1 MSATTGMRERLQNA
15 PRIDMRT
22 KVTGGAKYIEDLP
35 EPPDLAYGA
44 VLASEYSHAKI
55 VSIDASKATQLPG
68 VIGVLH
74 RDHLE
79 GFHPLRPL
87 PRNEH
92 FNLTEDQPFIAID
105 KVRFNGEVVA
115 IVAAEDLRTALR
127 AVDLIEVVYEPL
139 PHLYDATKALSP
151 GAPLIHEQKGTNLLL
166 QDRMEWGNVEQGFN
180 EADRIV
186 EETYDSPAMF
196 HHPMENVGGCIAQYA
211 DGKIDLLVPTNAPF
225 RDGNEIAHFF
235 RLPPE
240 NCRLRV
246 PFIGGGFGS
255 KNIVNA
261 HLAALFLSKKIGG
274 RPIKLIP
281 SAQESFRQ
289 NSRHAM
295 LFKVKMGVK
304 LDGTITAL
312 QVDIVVDTGAYTTGA
327 ATATHNAVISAWGC
341 YRVPNLRIH
350 GRCAY
355 TNKVPAGHTRAT
367 GKVQTTWAIECL
379 IDSVARQLGMEPTTF
394 RRKNVL
400 VRGEF
405 VTKGTPHM
413 DTDFLELIERVT
425 TAIESPVNTSAA
437 DAENTRP
444 NKSRRIRG
452 RGMALGLRH
461 GSFGGGQ
468 TDALAIA
475 DTKGLVTIRHNAPDL
490 GQGIFNLIS
499 VIAARSLEIP
509 QEQVSVAEPDT
520 ALRLAFMGV
529 NSQRTT
535 IQLGTAV
542 NNACENLKREMIQAA
557 VKTKGGNPEEWRFV
571 EGYLC
576 RAERSFPFAEIVRL
590 IGPDATI
597 QSKGAYRAPPIQKDS
612 SSFAGMDHWAPSA
625 AIAEVEVDPDTGE
638 FRVVQYAVAV
648 DAGEVLHYR
657 SAIAQLLGGAVM
669 GFGHA
674 LFEEVVYS
682 DGQILNADP
691 FQYRLPVLKDL
702 PASMSTSIL
711 EAGDG
716 PGPFGSKGM
725 SQTSIVTVP
734 PAVGNAIYDAIGAR
748 VRSLPITPEKILTA
762 LGKLQ

>member
-1 MSATTGMRERLQNA
+1 MSVTTGMRERLQNA

-105 KVRFNGEVVA
+105 KVRFNGEVIA

-240 NCRLRV
+240 NVRLRV

-255 KNIVNA
+255 KNIINA

-413 DTDFLELIERVT
+413 DTDFLELIDRVT
-425 TAIESPVNTSAA
+425 VAIESPENSFAA
-437 DAENTRP
+437 DTEKTRP
-444 NKSRRIRG
+444 S
-452 RGMALGLRH
+452 
-461 GSFGGGQ
+461 
-468 TDALAIA
+468 
-475 DTKGLVTIRHNAPDL
+475 
-490 GQGIFNLIS
+490 
-499 VIAARSLEIP
+499 
-509 QEQVSVAEPDT
+509 
-520 ALRLAFMGV
+520 
-529 NSQRTT
+529 
-535 IQLGTAV
+535 
-542 NNACENLKREMIQAA
+542 
-557 VKTKGGNPEEWRFV
+557 
-571 EGYLC
+571 
-576 RAERSFPFAEIVRL
+576 
-590 IGPDATI
+590 
-597 QSKGAYRAPPIQKDS
+597 
-612 SSFAGMDHWAPSA
+612 
-625 AIAEVEVDPDTGE
+625 
-638 FRVVQYAVAV
+638 
-648 DAGEVLHYR
+648 
-657 SAIAQLLGGAVM
+657 
-669 GFGHA
+669 
-674 LFEEVVYS
+674 
-682 DGQILNADP
+682 
-691 FQYRLPVLKDL
+691 
-702 PASMSTSIL
+702 
-711 EAGDG
+711 
-716 PGPFGSKGM
+716 
-725 SQTSIVTVP
+725 
-734 PAVGNAIYDAIGAR
+734 
-748 VRSLPITPEKILTA
+748 
-762 LGKLQ
+762 

>member
-15 PRIDMRT
+15 PRIDMRS

-180 EADRIV
+180 EADRIF

-240 NCRLRV
+240 NVRLRV

-255 KNIVNA
+255 KNIINA

-295 LFKVKMGVK
+295 LFKAKMGVK

-312 QVDIVVDTGAYTTGA
+312 QVDVVVDTGAYTTGA

-367 GKVQTTWAIECL
+367 GKVQTTWAIECV
-379 IDSVARQLGMEPTTF
+379 IDNVARQLGMDPTTF

-413 DTDFLELIERVT
+413 DTDFLELINRVT
-425 TAIESPVNTSAA
+425 TAIESPVNASAA
-437 DAENTRP
+437 DAESKRP

-475 DTKGLVTIRHNAPDL
+475 DTNGLVTIHHNAPEL

-499 VIAARSLEIP
+499 VIAARSLGIP

-542 NNACENLKREMIQAA
+542 NNACENLKREMIQSA
-557 VKTKGGNPEEWRFV
+557 VKTKGGNPEEWRLV

-576 RAERSFPFAEIVRL
+576 RAERSFPFAEIVSL

-597 QSKGAYRAPPIQKDS
+597 QSRGAYRAPLIQKDS

-625 AIAEVEVDPDTGE
+625 AIAEVEVDPNTGE
-638 FRVVQYAVAV
+638 FRVLQYAVAV

-702 PASMSTSIL
+702 PDSMSTSIL

-725 SQTSIVTVP
+725 SQTSIVTVA

-748 VRSLPITPEKILTA
+748 VRSLPITPEKILAA

>member
-1 MSATTGMRERLQNA
+1 MATTTGMRERLQHA
-15 PRIDMRT
+15 PRIDMRA
-22 KVTGGAKYIEDLP
+22 KVMGGAKYIEDLP
-35 EPPDLAYGA
+35 EPAGLAYGA
-44 VLASEYSHAKI
+44 VLSSEYSHAKI
-55 VSIDASKATQLPG
+55 VSIDAGKASQLPG

-92 FNLTEDQPFIAID
+92 FKLTEDQPFLAID

-115 IVAAEDLRTALR
+115 IVAAEDLRTAER
-127 AVDLIEVVYEPL
+127 AVNLIDVVYEPL
-139 PHLYDATKALSP
+139 PHVYDASEALSP
-151 GAPLIHEQKGTNLLL
+151 GAPLLHESKGTNLLL
-166 QDRMEWGNVEQGFN
+166 QDKMEWGNIEQGFK
-180 EADRIV
+180 EADRIF
-186 EETYDSPAMF
+186 EETYSSPAMF
-196 HHPMENVGGCIAQYA
+196 HHPMENVGGCIARYA
-211 DGKIDLLVPTNAPF
+211 DDKIDLLVPTNAPY

-240 NCRLRV
+240 DVRVRV

-261 HLAALFLSKKIGG
+261 HLAALFLSKRIGG
-274 RPIKLIP
+274 RPIKLVP
-281 SAQESFRQ
+281 SAEESFKQ

-295 LFKVKMGVK
+295 LFKAKMGVK

-312 QVDIVVDTGAYTTGA
+312 QVEIVVDTGAYTTGA

-341 YRVPNLRIH
+341 YRIPHLSIH

-379 IDSVARQLGMEPTTF
+379 VDSVARQLGIEPAAF

-405 VTKGTPHM
+405 VTRGTPHM
-413 DTDFLELIERVT
+413 DTDFLELIDRASG
-425 TAIESPVNTSAA
+425 AIESP
-437 DAENTRP
+437 ENSVAGDTGQTRP
-444 NKSRRIRG
+444 AKSRYIRG
-452 RGMALGLRH
+452 RGMALSLRH

-475 DTKGLVTIRHNAPDL
+475 DTQGLVTIRHNAPDL

-499 VIAARSLEIP
+499 VIAARSLGIP
-509 QEQVSVAEPDT
+509 QEQISVASPDT

-542 NNACENLKREMIQAA
+542 YNACENLKRELIRAA
-557 VKTKGGNPEEWRFV
+557 VETKGGKPEEWQVV

-590 IGPDATI
+590 IGPEATI
-597 QSKGAYRAPPIQKDS
+597 QSAGAYRAPAIQKDS

-638 FRVVQYAVAV
+638 FRVLQYAVAV
-648 DAGEVLHYR
+648 DAGEVLHYK

-682 DGQILNADP
+682 DGQILNGDP
-691 FQYRLPVLKDL
+691 FQYRLPVSRDL

-725 SQTSIVTVP
+725 SQTSIVTVA

-748 VRSLPITPEKILTA
+748 VKTLPITPEKILAA

>member
-1 MSATTGMRERLQNA
+1 MSGSTEAKERLQHA
-15 PRIDMRT
+15 PRIDMRP
-22 KVTGGAKYIEDLP
+22 KVTGSAKYIEDLP
-35 EPPDLAYGA
+35 EPAGLLYGA
-44 VLASEYSHAKI
+44 VLTSPYSHAKI
-55 VSIDASKATQLPG
+55 VSIDSSAAERFPG
-68 VIGVLH
+68 VVGVLH
-74 RDHLE
+74 RDHLAD
-79 GFHPLRPL
+79 FHPLRPL

-92 FNLTEDQPFIAID
+92 FKLTEDQPFIAID

-115 IVAAEDLRTALR
+115 IVAAESLRAAQQ
-127 AVDLIEVVYEPL
+127 AVDLIDVRYEPL
-139 PHLYDATKALSP
+139 PHVYDGRDALSP
-151 GAPLIHEQKGTNLLL
+151 AAPLVHEKKGSNLLL
-166 QDRMEWGNVEQGFN
+166 EDKLEWGDIERGFK
-180 EADRIV
+180 EAERIF
-186 EETYDSPAMF
+186 EETYTSPAMF

-211 DGKIDLLVPTNAPF
+211 DGKIDLWVPTNAPF

-240 NCRLRV
+240 SVRLRV

-255 KNIVNA
+255 KNITNA

-274 RPIKLIP
+274 RPIKLVP
-281 SAQESFRQ
+281 SAQESFKQ

-295 LFKVKMGVK
+295 LFKAKMGVK

-341 YRVPNLRIH
+341 YRVPHLRIH

-379 IDSVARQLGMEPTTF
+379 IDSVARQLGMAPTTF

-405 VTKGTPHM
+405 VTRGTPHM
-413 DTDFLELIERVT
+413 DTDFLELIDRVT
-425 TAIESPVNTSAA
+425 AATESPEDA
-437 DAENTRP
+437 DTEETRP
-444 NKSRRIRG
+444 AKSRYIRG

-475 DTKGLVTIRHNAPDL
+475 DTKGLITLRHNAPDL
-490 GQGIFNLIS
+490 GQGIFNVIS
-499 VIAARSLEIP
+499 VIAARSLGIP

-542 NNACENLKREMIQAA
+542 YNACENLKREMIEAA
-557 VKTKGGNPEEWRFV
+557 VKTKGGNPEEWRLV

-576 RAERSFPFAEIVRL
+576 RAERSFPFAEIVSL
-590 IGPDATI
+590 IGPEATI
-597 QSKGAYRAPPIQKDS
+597 QSAGAYRAPPVQKDS

-625 AIAEVEVDPDTGE
+625 AIAEVEVDPDIGE
-638 FRVVQYAVAV
+638 FRVLQYAVAV

-725 SQTSIVTVP
+725 SQTSIVTVA

-748 VRSLPITPEKILTA
+748 VKSLPITPEKILAA

>member
-1 MSATTGMRERLQNA
+1 MATIEGMRERLQHA
-15 PRIDMRT
+15 PRIDMRA
-22 KVTGGAKYIEDLP
+22 KVTGAAKYIEDLP
-35 EPPDLAYGA
+35 EPAGLVYGA
-44 VLASEYSHAKI
+44 VLSSEYSHAKI
-55 VSIDASKATQLPG
+55 VSIDAGKASQLSG

-92 FNLTEDQPFIAID
+92 FNLTEDQPFLAID

-115 IVAAEDLRTALR
+115 IVAAEDLRTAQR
-127 AVDLIEVVYEPL
+127 AVDLIDVVYEPL
-139 PHLYDATKALSP
+139 PHVYDAVGALSP

-166 QDRMEWGNVEQGFN
+166 QDKMEWGNVERGFK
-180 EADRIV
+180 EADRIF

-240 NCRLRV
+240 DVRVRV

-274 RPIKLIP
+274 RPIKLVP
-281 SAQESFRQ
+281 SAEESFKQ

-295 LFKVKMGVK
+295 LFKAKIGVK

-312 QVDIVVDTGAYTTGA
+312 QVEIVVDTGAYTTGA

-341 YRVPNLRIH
+341 YRIPHLSIH

-367 GKVQTTWAIECL
+367 GKVQTTWAVECL
-379 IDSVARQLGMEPTTF
+379 VDSVARQLGMEPTTF

-413 DTDFLELIERVT
+413 DTDFLELIDRVDA
-425 TAIESPVNTSAA
+425 AIENPGNSFASDTEQTKPA
-437 DAENTRP
+437 
-444 NKSRRIRG
+444 KSRYIRG

-475 DTKGLVTIRHNAPDL
+475 DTRGLVTIRHNAPDL

-499 VIAARSLEIP
+499 VIAARSLGIP
-509 QEQVSVAEPDT
+509 QEQISVAQPDT

-542 NNACENLKREMIQAA
+542 YNACENLTREMIRAA
-557 VKTKGGNPEEWRFV
+557 VETKGGEPEEWQLI

-590 IGPDATI
+590 IGPEATI
-597 QSKGAYRAPPIQKDS
+597 QSAGAYRAPPVQKDS

-638 FRVVQYAVAV
+638 FRVLQYAVAV

-682 DGQILNADP
+682 EGQILNGDP
-691 FQYRLPVLKDL
+691 FQYRLPVLRDL
-702 PASMSTSIL
+702 PASMSTSIV

-725 SQTSIVTVP
+725 SQTSIVTVA

-748 VRSLPITPEKILTA
+748 VKSLPITPEKILAA

>member
-1 MSATTGMRERLQNA
+1 
-15 PRIDMRT
+15 
-22 KVTGGAKYIEDLP
+22 
-35 EPPDLAYGA
+35 
-44 VLASEYSHAKI
+44 
-55 VSIDASKATQLPG
+55 
-68 VIGVLH
+68 
-74 RDHLE
+74 
-79 GFHPLRPL
+79 
-87 PRNEH
+87 
-92 FNLTEDQPFIAID
+92 
-105 KVRFNGEVVA
+105 
-115 IVAAEDLRTALR
+115 
-127 AVDLIEVVYEPL
+127 
-139 PHLYDATKALSP
+139 
-151 GAPLIHEQKGTNLLL
+151 
-166 QDRMEWGNVEQGFN
+166 
-180 EADRIV
+180 
-186 EETYDSPAMF
+186 
-196 HHPMENVGGCIAQYA
+196 
-211 DGKIDLLVPTNAPF
+211 
-225 RDGNEIAHFF
+225 
-235 RLPPE
+235 
-240 NCRLRV
+240 
-246 PFIGGGFGS
+246 
-255 KNIVNA
+255 
-261 HLAALFLSKKIGG
+261 
-274 RPIKLIP
+274 
-281 SAQESFRQ
+281 
-289 NSRHAM
+289 
-295 LFKVKMGVK
+295 
-304 LDGTITAL
+304 
-312 QVDIVVDTGAYTTGA
+312 
-327 ATATHNAVISAWGC
+327 
-341 YRVPNLRIH
+341 
-350 GRCAY
+350 
-355 TNKVPAGHTRAT
+355 
-367 GKVQTTWAIECL
+367 
-379 IDSVARQLGMEPTTF
+379 MEPTTF

-413 DTDFLELIERVT
+413 DTDFLELINRVT
-425 TAIESPVNTSAA
+425 TAIESPVNASAA
-437 DAENTRP
+437 DAESKRP

-475 DTKGLVTIRHNAPDL
+475 DSKGLVTIRHNAPDL

-542 NNACENLKREMIQAA
+542 YNACENLKREMIQAA

-571 EGYLC
+571 EGHLC
-576 RAERSFPFAEIVRL
+576 RAERSFPFAEIVSL

-597 QSKGAYRAPPIQKDS
+597 QSAGAYRAPPIQKDS

-638 FRVVQYAVAV
+638 FRVLQYAVAV

-702 PASMSTSIL
+702 PVSMSTSIL

-734 PAVGNAIYDAIGAR
+734 PAVGNAICDAIGAR